1 MKKVLTVVILSAMLT
16 LTACGNTES
25 GSESVPQ
32 SAEGYIPPVASNP
45 PDSSSEDSESVSDG
59 SSETSDSSS
68 GSESESVTECP
79 YKVGD
84 LVGSENLP
92 SRGRAA
98 YIVTKKSIYL
108 LNEELNESVVEIFD
122 EHDNSLYRERGYG
135 EPEICSYEYDSSG
148 KIARQYYSADKYI
161 DTEYDA
167 NGLDIVHKH
176 YEDGKLHM
184 LTEISYDEHGELTE
198 WISTYCDLQDGTD
211 VVLLHTVYENEYDEN
226 GRLIA
231 YTAYNSDHEVRDS
244 TVCEYDDGGVLRHQ
258 ARTESRSGGGI
269 SVREWLFDELERQ
282 IMRTVTYTDSDGTV
296 TSPYREELTY
306 NEDGKLAECLH
317 YNTKEDEFLE
327 LREVYTYQYE

>member
-1 MKKVLTVVILSAMLT
+1 MKKVLTVVLLSAMLT
-16 LTACGNTES
+16 LTACDKTES
-25 GSESVPQ
+25 SSESAPQ
-32 SAEGYIPPVASNP
+32 SAEGYIPPIASTAP
-45 PDSSSEDSESVSDG
+45 ESTSESSESVSDG
-59 SSETSDSSS
+59 SSETSDTS
-68 GSESESVTECP
+68 SESEPDCP

-84 LVGSENLP
+84 LVGPEDLP

-98 YIVTKKSIYL
+98 YTVTKKSIYL
-108 LNEELNESVVEIFD
+108 LKEELNESVVEIFD
-122 EHDNSLYRERGYG
+122 EYDNSLYRERGYG

-148 KIARQYYSADKYI
+148 KTVRQYYSADKYI

-198 WISTYCDLQDGTD
+198 WISTYCDLEDGTD
-211 VVLLHTVYENEYDEN
+211 VVLLHTIYENEYDEN
-226 GRLIA
+226 GRMIA

-244 TVCEYDDGGVLRHQ
+244 TVCEYDDRGVLRHQ
-258 ARTESRSGGGI
+258 VRTESRSGGGT
-269 SVREWLFDELERQ
+269 SVREWYFDELERQ